1 MANPQLQ
8 DYVHKYLPQELWE
21 KAMEYDIPVEYIQNM
36 TDLITLVL
44 NSRTINVKEEKQ
56 SWFSLLPVMNN
67 DQLSRL
73 REILDTEK
81 KKFDE
86 LQQNYEDKK
95 VDIKK
100 KYLMKWNQVNQSMA
114 LQKAKEEEA
123 IAQSQDHAVAD
134 NLLKWL

>member
-8 DYVHKYLPQELWE
+8 DYIHKYLPQDLWE
-21 KAMEYDIPVEYIQNM
+21 KAAAFDIPVDYIQNM
-36 TDLITLVL
+36 PDLVILLL
-44 NSRTINVKEEKQ
+44 NSRTISVDEEKQ

-67 DQLSRL
+67 EQLGRL

-86 LQQNYEDKK
+86 LQKNYEDKK

-100 KYLMKWNQVNQSMA
+100 KYLMKRNQVNQNIA
-114 LQKAKEEEA
+114 IQKNKEEEKV
-123 IAQSQDHAVAD
+123 AQSQDHAAAED
-134 NLLKWL
+134 LLKWL